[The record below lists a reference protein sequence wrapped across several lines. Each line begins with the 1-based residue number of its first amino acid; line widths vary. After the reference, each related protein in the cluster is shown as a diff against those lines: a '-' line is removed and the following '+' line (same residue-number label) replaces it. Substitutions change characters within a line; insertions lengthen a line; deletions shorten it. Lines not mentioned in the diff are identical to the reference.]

1 MDDQD
6 SSSEEFPSH
15 GRRKAGRPSFLT
27 DDVSE
32 GESDGA
38 VDLEDD
44 EEMEEDESGSES
56 DEEDS
61 DEEDDED
68 SVDDDDDEDS
78 GEEEEGS
85 ESEGEEEEEEE
96 DDGQAEEDGQEDE
109 EVNGKTNA
117 TNDAGDEEA
126 ESCPICLNEFE
137 LQEVGTPV
145 NCQHNFCI
153 DCILE
158 WSKNTNSCP
167 VDRKQFNTV
176 LVRPKLGGKVI
187 KKLKVSDV
195 NQFAD
200 AAEEEE
206 EDNTYCQVCH
216 QPTNED
222 RMLLCDSCDAGY
234 HMECLTP
241 PLDAVPIEEWF
252 CPHCAPP
259 ESSHEEEE
267 VAQTILL
274 PVLPVR
280 RAIARTMASERVR
293 ARVSRV
299 RAARSRAQPSGP
311 RSASRRGRGRSTSTR
326 GRSTSRS
333 TSRGRG
339 RGRGRRRGTTRRK
352 TTRSRSTTTTRKRG
366 TKRKTTT
373 SGTTVKRRRRKKR
386 RKGRKVK
393 RVVVKKETP
402 TSVKSRLAERL
413 QLGRPIPGSSVPSVK
428 KAGDRKADFV
438 QKPLMVFGDPN
449 GLHCFEDSE
458 GTFPDAA
465 AVPVTS
471 RHRRAQM
478 LSKSALRSHR
488 PVRRAMPIGIASELA
503 SSPTHATADATLDVL
518 GSIFAEQELLHVPS
532 SDVRI
537 NRDGTLSY
545 GRTDTNGTATTS
557 TNRGTVRAAPRGE
570 HRPNRATNGVPSN
583 QSALGTPPES
593 QGSAGTSSSG
603 HNNQGSQ
610 QGGTD
615 FTTSPVTSG
624 SSTANSGS
632 SQDGQHL
639 WGPLGN
645 QGATSL
651 TTGCLGNEPNRN
663 TSDDEKEEGPSKR
676 KSESMDSFKPQQ
688 DSKDESNSSAEE
700 SGSRLFSHSQRQWKP
715 IQINI
720 KSSLPH
726 TDTSPVQ
733 GSVTTDLPDR
743 EEPQEGAAGMEDKLN
758 TPSHSSGA
766 EEEYNPFSPTASP
779 DHGEE
784 GSGSVE
790 YNPFSPT
797 PEEEDEEQSNPSP
810 ESETNNNDL
819 AGTSKEPWEVEDSND
834 MADMGGLDLEPAGMD
849 SPGVDS
855 LHIDLDNLSP
865 QMDRE
870 ETEEE
875 DDTTVAE
882 GSRAEGMTED
892 ESIEDFQF
900 EEELDEFPLQK
911 SPETFAM
918 SASPVAMETFD
929 TAAVETPN
937 IEPTQQAE
945 SKKSSNTSKSSKAV
959 LDMFS
964 GLSPNKERSE
974 GSGDVNQEKPAE
986 ADSKR
991 EALYEDVLVLDSGD
1005 VNSGLELHD
1014 VENVENEAEE
1024 RQSQPVERRSGD
1036 KDDSAPAEVKTEAA
1050 TEGDKNVSYFTSR
1063 VTHAER
1069 PTSQEGWDSS
1079 DEDTLDIRPLPNI
1092 MDLPKIP
1099 KIRQTVTTSREKE
1112 KAKDKS
1118 SSSKGKKRRRDSTV
1132 EGHQK
1137 ERTKEKKRDRD
1148 KRKDTGEQA
1157 KKRKSDAEED
1167 VSVSN
1172 SSRRKRMKA
1181 KRSSSRRQ
1189 SREREKRRDE
1199 SLRVDRS
1206 SSLEQEGEGR
1216 ADRSHRSYRRH
1227 RQDSSSSVITI
1238 SSGEENSPERT
1249 RRSKSKDRSRIR
1261 SQHSSAPSSKSKGK
1275 EDRERRKYHKEG
1287 RREKNDS
1294 DKSDWSRGSSRDR
1307 KKEEKKR
1314 ERKHEDGDR
1323 RSKERNSGKGR
1334 EQRRSKEGSPQEYK
1348 KPKEKS
1354 PEYKREER
1362 LSEPP
1367 KSDSRT
1373 LAEKIAEKNEKL
1385 YNYGDHD
1392 YRKAK
1397 DDQKKEKVEKV
1408 KSGTL
1413 MEELRKVGKPRLQS
1427 TVRKVSNAEQDDDV
1441 LPFSS
1446 FLSPGG
1452 LDRDHRSRVEREG
1465 PRTPEY
1471 SKQKNGDQSQPGSK
1485 DEDSDEGD
1493 SATLSRFLVPGGM
1506 DKDHRGA
1513 DQGQLS
1519 NSNSSSRDDPREEKL
1534 SRASGERSN
1543 LPVLEPLRPPEIKP
1557 QLTLPQSLLTVLG
1570 VLTAQKPNA
1579 GVPSGPATAGTGG
1592 GQHTVTI
1599 EATSPED
1606 VEMRDVEESGRDD
1619 MDENI
1624 ESSAV
1629 EMDIKEKM
1637 LEKLN
1642 RQERVAEEVKLALK
1656 PFYQAKKVNKEQYK
1670 EILKKSVVQVCHTK
1684 TGKIDPV
1691 KIRRLVRQY
1700 VEKYRAMEKYLA
1712 KKKGSSSSQSV
1723 PWYRQGRK

>member
-1 MDDQD
+1 MMGDQD
-6 SSSEEFPSH
+6 SSEEEFPRH
-15 GRRKAGRPSFLT
+15 GKRKAGRQNVLT

-38 VDLEDD
+38 MDLEDD
-44 EEMEEDESGSES
+44 EEMEGDESGSDS
-56 DEEDS
+56 GEEDS
-61 DEEDDED
+61 DE
-68 SVDDDDDEDS
+68 DDDDDSLDEEEDS

-85 ESEGEEEEEEE
+85 DESEEEEEE
-96 DDGQAEEDGQEDE
+96 DGPVEEDAQE
-109 EVNGKTNA
+109 EVNEKANA
-117 TNDAGDEEA
+117 PTGAVDDEQ

-137 LQEVGTPV
+137 LQEVGTPAA
-145 NCQHNFCI
+145 CQHNFCI

-167 VDRKQFNTV
+167 VDRQQFNTI

-187 KKLKVSDV
+187 KKLKVGDV
-195 NQFAD
+195 RQFAD
-200 AAEEEE
+200 VEEEE

-259 ESSHEEEE
+259 ESSREEEE
-267 VAQTILL
+267 EEPQTILL

-299 RAARSRAQPSGP
+299 RAARSRAQPSGSRP
-311 RSASRRGRGRSTSTR
+311 VSRRGRGRSAR

-366 TKRKTTT
+366 TKKKTTT
-373 SGTTVKRRRRKKR
+373 RTGTTVKRRRKKR

-393 RVVVKKETP
+393 RVSAKKETP
-402 TSVKSRLAERL
+402 TSVKSRLADRL

-458 GTFPDAA
+458 GTFPEAA

-488 PVRRAMPIGIASELA
+488 PVRRAMSIGIASELA
-503 SSPTHATADATLDVL
+503 SSPTHATSDATLDVL

-537 NRDGTLSY
+537 NRDGTLIY
-545 GRTDTNGTATTS
+545 GRTDANETS
-557 TNRGTVRAAPRGE
+557 SSHRGTVQVVPRGKD
-570 HRPNRATNGVPSN
+570 RPNRATNGVPSN
-583 QSALGTPPES
+583 QSALGSPPES
-593 QGSAGTSSSG
+593 STHPQSSAGTSSSG
-603 HNNQGSQ
+603 HNNQGHDNQGHNNQGRNNQGSQ
-610 QGGTD
+610 QGD
-615 FTTSPVTSG
+615 RAFSASSSG
-624 SSTANSGS
+624 SSSGNLGS
-632 SQDGQHL
+632 SQDGQQP
-639 WGPLGN
+639 WEPLGN
-645 QGATSL
+645 QGAASL
-651 TTGCLGNEPNRN
+651 TTGCLGNDP
-663 TSDDEKEEGPSKR
+663 SDEEKEEGPSSKR
-676 KSESMDSFKPQQ
+676 KSESMDSFKPQE
-688 DSKDESNSSAEE
+688 DLKDESNSSTED
-700 SGSRLFSHSQRQWKP
+700 SGGSRLFSQRQWKP

-726 TDTSPVQ
+726 TDTSPAQ
-733 GSVTTDLPDR
+733 GSVRTDLPDR
-743 EEPQEGAAGMEDKLN
+743 EEPLEGVGVVEDKLN
-758 TPSHSSGA
+758 TSSHSSDA
-766 EEEYNPFSPTASP
+766 EQEYNPFSPTASP
-779 DHGEE
+779 VRGEE
-784 GSGSVE
+784 GSASVE

-797 PEEEDEEQSNPSP
+797 PEDEDDDQTNPSP
-810 ESETNNNDL
+810 ESETNNNNNEG
-819 AGTSKEPWEVEDSND
+819 GTSEEPWEMEDSND
-834 MADMGGLDLEPAGMD
+834 MAVDTGGLDLEPLGTD

-865 QMDRE
+865 QLE
-870 ETEEE
+870 GEEE
-875 DDTTVAE
+875 DDPALAE
-882 GSRAEGMTED
+882 ESREEEEMTGE

-918 SASPVAMETFD
+918 SASPVLM
-929 TAAVETPN
+929 ETPN
-937 IEPTQQAE
+937 TAALETPNVESTQQPE
-945 SKKSSNTSKSSKAV
+945 SKKAANTSKASKAV

-964 GLSPNKERSE
+964 GLSPDKVPSE
-974 GSGDVNQEKPAE
+974 GDADVNQRKKSAE
-986 ADSKR
+986 ADSKG
-991 EALYEDVLVLDSGD
+991 EALYEDVLVLDSAD
-1005 VNSGLELHD
+1005 VNLELHD
-1014 VENVENEAEE
+1014 VENAENEAEE
-1024 RQSQPVERRSGD
+1024 RQSQPVERRRG
-1036 KDDSAPAEVKTEAA
+1036 DSASADGVKAEATTEV
-1050 TEGDKNVSYFTSR
+1050 DKNTSYFASR
-1063 VTHAER
+1063 VTHTER

-1099 KIRQTVTTSREKE
+1099 KIRQAVPTSREKE
-1112 KAKDKS
+1112 KARDKS
-1118 SSSKGKKRRRDSTV
+1118 SSASKGKKRRRDSTAEV
-1132 EGHQK
+1132 HQK
-1137 ERTKEKKRDRD
+1137 ERAKEKRRD
-1148 KRKDTGEQA
+1148 KEKRKEPGEQSR
-1157 KKRKSDAEED
+1157 KRKSDAHDSEED
-1167 VSVSN
+1167 VSLSN

-1199 SLRVDRS
+1199 SFRADRS
-1206 SSLEQEGEGR
+1206 SSLEQEVEGR
-1216 ADRSHRSYRRH
+1216 TDRSHRSYRRH
-1227 RQDSSSSVITI
+1227 RQDSSSSPITV
-1238 SSGEENSPERT
+1238 SSGEEEVSPERT
-1249 RRSKSKDRSRIR
+1249 RRSRSKDRSRMR
-1261 SQHSSAPSSKSKGK
+1261 SQHSSAPSSKSKSK
-1275 EDRERRKYHKEG
+1275 EDRDRRKYHKES

-1314 ERKHEDGDR
+1314 DRKHDDVDR
-1323 RSKERNSGKGR
+1323 RSKERTSGKGR

-1348 KPKEKS
+1348 KPKDKS

-1362 LSEPP
+1362 LNEPP

-1397 DDQKKEKVEKV
+1397 EEQKKEKVEKV

-1427 TVRKVSNAEQDDDV
+1427 TVRKVSNTEQDEDV

-1446 FLSPGG
+1446 FLAPGG
-1452 LDRDHRSRVEREG
+1452 MDRDHRSRMEREG

-1471 SKQKNGDQSQPGSK
+1471 SKQKNGDQSGSK
-1485 DEDSDEGD
+1485 DEDSDDGD

-1513 DQGQLS
+1513 DQLS
-1519 NSNSSSRDDPREEKL
+1519 NSNSSSRDDPRAEKV
-1534 SRASGERSN
+1534 SRSSGERSN

-1579 GVPSGPATAGTGG
+1579 GVPSGPATTGT
-1592 GQHTVTI
+1592 QHTVTI

-1606 VEMRDVEESGRDD
+1606 VEMRDVEEAGRDD

-1629 EMDIKEKM
+1629 EMDIKEKQM

-1642 RQERVAEEVKLALK
+1642 RQERVAEEVKQALK
-1656 PFYQAKKVNKEQYK
+1656 PFYQAKKVDKQQYK
-1670 EILKKSVVQVCHTK
+1670 EILKKSVIQVCHTK

-1700 VEKYRAMEKYLA
+1700 VDKYRAMEKYLA
-1712 KKKGSSSSQSV
+1712 KKKGSTSSQSQ

>member
-1 MDDQD
+1 MGDQD
-6 SSSEEFPSH
+6 SSEEEFPSH
-15 GRRKAGRPSFLT
+15 GKRKAGRQNILT

-38 VDLEDD
+38 VDFEDD
-44 EEMEEDESGSES
+44 EDMEEDESGSES
-56 DEEDS
+56 GEEEES
-61 DEEDDED
+61 DE
-68 SVDDDDDEDS
+68 DDDDDDSLDDEEDS

-85 ESEGEEEEEEE
+85 DSEEEEEEE
-96 DDGQAEEDGQEDE
+96 DEQTEEDGQEVE
-109 EVNGKTNA
+109 TVNGKANA
-117 TNDAGDEEA
+117 PKDAVDEEE

-137 LQEVGTPV
+137 LQEVGTPAA
-145 NCQHNFCI
+145 CQHNFCI

-158 WSKNTNSCP
+158 WSKNINSCP
-167 VDRKQFNTV
+167 VDRQQFNTI
-176 LVRPKLGGKVI
+176 LVRAKLGGKVI

-200 AAEEEE
+200 VEEEE
-206 EDNTYCQVCH
+206 EDNTYCQVCR

-252 CPHCAPP
+252 CPQCAPA
-259 ESSHEEEE
+259 ESSREEEE
-267 VAQTILL
+267 APQVTLL

-299 RAARSRAQPSGP
+299 RAARSRAQPSAS
-311 RSASRRGRGRSTSTR
+311 RSVSRRGRGRGRSSSAR

-366 TKRKTTT
+366 TKKTTT
-373 SGTTVKRRRRKKR
+373 TTGTTVKRRRRKKKR
-386 RKGRKVK
+386 RKKTRKVK
-393 RVVVKKETP
+393 RVSVKKETP
-402 TSVKSRLAERL
+402 STVKSRLAERL
-413 QLGRPIPGSSVPSVK
+413 SLGKPIPGSSVPSVK
-428 KAGDRKADFV
+428 KASDRKADFV
-438 QKPLMVFGDPN
+438 QKPLMVFGDPD
-449 GLHCFEDSE
+449 GLHCFEDGE
-458 GTFPDAA
+458 ETFPETA

-471 RHRRAQM
+471 RYRRAHT

-488 PVRRAMPIGIASELA
+488 PVRRAVPIGIASELA
-503 SSPTHATADATLDVL
+503 SSSPTHATSDATLDVL
-518 GSIFAEQELLHVPS
+518 GSIFAEQEQLHLPS

-545 GRTDTNGTATTS
+545 GRTDTNGTS
-557 TNRGTVRAAPRGE
+557 GSHRGTVRVVPRGE
-570 HRPNRATNGVPSN
+570 HRPNRVTNGVPSN
-583 QSALGTPPES
+583 QTALGSPQES
-593 QGSAGTSSSG
+593 STHPQSSAGTSSSG
-603 HNNQGSQ
+603 HNSQGSQ
-610 QGGTD
+610 QGGRG
-615 FTTSPVTSG
+615 FSTSTVTSG
-624 SSTANSGS
+624 SSTSNLGS
-632 SQDGQHL
+632 SQGGQHP
-639 WGPLGN
+639 WGN
-645 QGATSL
+645 QGAASL
-651 TTGCLGNEPNRN
+651 TTSCLGSKPNRSP
-663 TSDDEKEEGPSKR
+663 SDDEEEEQPPKN
-676 KSESMDSFKPQQ
+676 KSESTDSINPRQ
-688 DSKDESNSSAEE
+688 DSKDESNSSTEE
-700 SGSRLFSHSQRQWKP
+700 SGSRLFSHKQWKP

-726 TDTSPVQ
+726 TETSPVQ
-733 GSVTTDLPDR
+733 GSVRTDLPDG
-743 EEPQEGAAGMEDKLN
+743 EEPQESVEKLN
-758 TPSHSSGA
+758 TSSHSSGA
-766 EEEYNPFSPTASP
+766 EQEYNPFSPTASP
-779 DHGEE
+779 VHGEE

-797 PEEEDEEQSNPSP
+797 PEDEDDDQTNPSP
-810 ESETNNNDL
+810 DSETNNNDL
-819 AGTSKEPWEVEDSND
+819 AGTSKEPWEVEDSSD
-834 MADMGGLDLEPAGMD
+834 VAVDTGGLDLEQVGTN

-865 QMDRE
+865 QLDRE
-870 ETEEE
+870 EDDDEPTLGEESREEE
-875 DDTTVAE
+875 E
-882 GSRAEGMTED
+882 MTGGE

-911 SPETFAM
+911 SPETFAT
-918 SASPVAMETFD
+918 SPVTMEIPN
-929 TAAVETPN
+929 TAAVETPDN
-937 IEPTQQAE
+937 TSAQQTE
-945 SKKSSNTSKSSKAV
+945 SKKPASTSKASKAV

-964 GLSPNKERSE
+964 GLSPDKESSE
-974 GSGDVNQEKPAE
+974 GESVNQQEKPSE
-986 ADSKR
+986 ADSR
-991 EALYEDVLVLDSGD
+991 GEALYEDVLVLDSGD
-1005 VNSGLELHD
+1005 VNLELHD
-1014 VENVENEAEE
+1014 VENAENEAGE
-1024 RQSQPVERRSGD
+1024 RQSQPVERRSES
-1036 KDDSAPAEVKTEAA
+1036 KDELAPTEAGRA
-1050 TEGDKNVSYFTSR
+1050 ETTTETDKNVSYFTSR
-1063 VTHAER
+1063 VTHTER

-1099 KIRQTVTTSREKE
+1099 KIRQTVPTSREKE
-1112 KAKDKS
+1112 KTRDKS
-1118 SSSKGKKRRRDSTV
+1118 SSSKGKKRRRDSTA

-1137 ERTKEKKRDRD
+1137 ERTKEKKRDRE
-1148 KRKDTGEQA
+1148 KRKEAGEQSR
-1157 KKRKSDAEED
+1157 KRKSDAPDSSED
-1167 VSVSN
+1167 VSVS

-1199 SLRVDRS
+1199 SFRADRS

-1227 RQDSSSSVITI
+1227 RQDSSSSLSL
-1238 SSGEENSPERT
+1238 SSEEEASPERT
-1249 RRSKSKDRSRIR
+1249 RRSKSKDRSRMR
-1261 SQHSSAPSSKSKGK
+1261 SQHSSATSSKSKSK
-1275 EDRERRKYHKEG
+1275 EDRERRKHHKES

-1314 ERKHEDGDR
+1314 ERKHEDSDR
-1323 RSKERNSGKGR
+1323 RSKERSSGKGR

-1362 LSEPP
+1362 LGEPP

-1397 DDQKKEKVEKV
+1397 DDQKKEKTEKV
-1408 KSGTL
+1408 KTGTL

-1427 TVRKVSNAEQDDDV
+1427 TVRKVSNAEQDEDI

-1452 LDRDHRSRVEREG
+1452 MDRDHRSRVEREG

-1513 DQGQLS
+1513 DQLS
-1519 NSNSSSRDDPREEKL
+1519 NSNSSSRDDPRVEKM
-1534 SRASGERSN
+1534 SRTSGERSN

-1579 GVPSGPATAGTGG
+1579 GLPSGPAPAGAGG

-1619 MDENI
+1619 IDENI

-1656 PFYQAKKVNKEQYK
+1656 PFYQAKKVDKQQYK
-1670 EILKKSVVQVCHTK
+1670 EILKKSVIQVCHTK

-1712 KKKGSSSSQSV
+1712 KKKGSSSSQSQ
-1723 PWYRQGRK
+1723 PWYRQARK

>member
-1 MDDQD
+1 MGDQD
-6 SSSEEFPSH
+6 SSEEEFPSH
-15 GRRKAGRPSFLT
+15 GKRKAGRQNLLT

-38 VDLEDD
+38 VDFDDD

-56 DEEDS
+56 GEEEES
-61 DEEDDED
+61 DEEDDDD
-68 SVDDDDDEDS
+68 SLDDEEDS

-85 ESEGEEEEEEE
+85 DSEEEEEEE
-96 DDGQAEEDGQEDE
+96 DEQTEEDGQEE
-109 EVNGKTNA
+109 ETVNGKANA
-117 TNDAGDEEA
+117 PKDAVDEEE

-137 LQEVGTPV
+137 LQEVGTPAA
-145 NCQHNFCI
+145 CQHNFCI

-158 WSKNTNSCP
+158 WSKNINSCP
-167 VDRKQFNTV
+167 VDRQQFNTI
-176 LVRPKLGGKVI
+176 LVRAKLGGKVI

-200 AAEEEE
+200 VEEEE
-206 EDNTYCQVCH
+206 EDNTYCQVCR

-252 CPHCAPP
+252 CPQCAPA
-259 ESSHEEEE
+259 ESSREEEAPQ
-267 VAQTILL
+267 VTLL

-299 RAARSRAQPSGP
+299 RAARSRAQVTVVLTVFKQPI
-311 RSASRRGRGRSTSTR
+311 TSTVR
-326 GRSTSRS
+326 VSVGVPPRQRPRTLQVSPRPQHVQVYVP
-333 TSRGRG
+333 RPGAGEAARDHPAENHAV
-339 RGRGRRRGTTRRK
+339 
-352 TTRSRSTTTTRKRG
+352 
-366 TKRKTTT
+366 
-373 SGTTVKRRRRKKR
+373 TVH
-386 RKGRKVK
+386 GNHP
-393 RVVVKKETP
+393 E
-402 TSVKSRLAERL
+402 E
-413 QLGRPIPGSSVPSVK
+413 GDEEDDYHNCSVPSVK
-428 KAGDRKADFV
+428 KASDRKADFV
-438 QKPLMVFGDPN
+438 QKPLMVFGDPD
-449 GLHCFEDSE
+449 GLHCFEDGE
-458 GTFPDAA
+458 ETFPETA

-471 RHRRAQM
+471 RYRRAHT

-488 PVRRAMPIGIASELA
+488 PVRRAVPIGIASELA
-503 SSPTHATADATLDVL
+503 SSPTHATSDATLDVL
-518 GSIFAEQELLHVPS
+518 GSIFAEQEQLHLPS

-545 GRTDTNGTATTS
+545 GRTDTNGTS
-557 TNRGTVRAAPRGE
+557 GSHRGTVRVVPRGE
-570 HRPNRATNGVPSN
+570 HRPNRVTNGVPSN
-583 QSALGTPPES
+583 QTALGSPQES
-593 QGSAGTSSSG
+593 STHPQSSAGTSSSG
-603 HNNQGSQ
+603 HNSQGSQ
-610 QGGTD
+610 QGGRG
-615 FTTSPVTSG
+615 FSTSTVTSG
-624 SSTANSGS
+624 SSTSNLGS
-632 SQDGQHL
+632 SQGGQHP
-639 WGPLGN
+639 WGN
-645 QGATSL
+645 QGAASL
-651 TTGCLGNEPNRN
+651 TTSCLGSKPNRSP
-663 TSDDEKEEGPSKR
+663 SDDEEEEQPPKN
-676 KSESMDSFKPQQ
+676 KSESTDSINPRQ
-688 DSKDESNSSAEE
+688 DSKDESNSSTEE
-700 SGSRLFSHSQRQWKP
+700 SGSRLFSHKQWKP

-726 TDTSPVQ
+726 TETSPVH
-733 GSVTTDLPDR
+733 GSVRTDLPDG
-743 EEPQEGAAGMEDKLN
+743 EEPQESVEKLN
-758 TPSHSSGA
+758 TSSHSSGA
-766 EEEYNPFSPTASP
+766 EQEYNPFSPTASP
-779 DHGEE
+779 VHGEE

-797 PEEEDEEQSNPSP
+797 PEDEDDDQTNPSP
-810 ESETNNNDL
+810 DSETNNNDL
-819 AGTSKEPWEVEDSND
+819 AGTSKEPWEVEDSSD
-834 MADMGGLDLEPAGMD
+834 VAVDTGGLDLEQVGTN

-865 QMDRE
+865 QLDRE
-870 ETEEE
+870 EDDDEPTLGEESREEE
-875 DDTTVAE
+875 E
-882 GSRAEGMTED
+882 MTGGE

-911 SPETFAM
+911 SPETFAT
-918 SASPVAMETFD
+918 SPVTMEIPN
-929 TAAVETPN
+929 TATVESPDNTSA
-937 IEPTQQAE
+937 QQTE
-945 SKKSSNTSKSSKAV
+945 SKKPASTSKASKAV

-964 GLSPNKERSE
+964 GLSPDKEPSE
-974 GSGDVNQEKPAE
+974 GESGNQQEKPSE
-986 ADSKR
+986 ADSKG

-1005 VNSGLELHD
+1005 VNLELHE
-1014 VENVENEAEE
+1014 VENAENEAGE
-1024 RQSQPVERRSGD
+1024 RQSQPVERRSES
-1036 KDDSAPAEVKTEAA
+1036 KDDSAPTEAGRA
-1050 TEGDKNVSYFTSR
+1050 ETTLETDKNVSYFTSR
-1063 VTHAER
+1063 VTHTER

-1099 KIRQTVTTSREKE
+1099 KIRQTVPTSREKE
-1112 KAKDKS
+1112 KTRDKS
-1118 SSSKGKKRRRDSTV
+1118 SSSKGKKRRRDSTA

-1137 ERTKEKKRDRD
+1137 ERTKEKKRDRE
-1148 KRKDTGEQA
+1148 KRKEAGEPSR
-1157 KKRKSDAEED
+1157 KRKSDAPDSSED
-1167 VSVSN
+1167 VSVS

-1199 SLRVDRS
+1199 SFRADRS

-1227 RQDSSSSVITI
+1227 RQDSSSSLSL
-1238 SSGEENSPERT
+1238 SSEEEASPERT
-1249 RRSKSKDRSRIR
+1249 RRSKSKDRSRMR
-1261 SQHSSAPSSKSKGK
+1261 SQHSSATSSKSKSK
-1275 EDRERRKYHKEG
+1275 EDRERRKHHKES

-1314 ERKHEDGDR
+1314 ERKHEDSDR
-1323 RSKERNSGKGR
+1323 RSKERSSGKGR

-1362 LSEPP
+1362 LGEPP

-1397 DDQKKEKVEKV
+1397 DDQKKEKTEKV
-1408 KSGTL
+1408 KTGTL

-1427 TVRKVSNAEQDDDV
+1427 TFPVS
-1441 LPFSS
+1441 
-1446 FLSPGG
+1446 GG
-1452 LDRDHRSRVEREG
+1452 MDRDHRSRVEREG

-1513 DQGQLS
+1513 DQLS
-1519 NSNSSSRDDPREEKL
+1519 NSNSSSRDDPRVEKM
-1534 SRASGERSN
+1534 SRTSGERSN

-1579 GVPSGPATAGTGG
+1579 GLPSGPASAGAGG

-1619 MDENI
+1619 IDENI

-1629 EMDIKEKM
+1629 EMDIKEKQM

-1656 PFYQAKKVNKEQYK
+1656 PFYQAKKVDKQQYK
-1670 EILKKSVVQVCHTK
+1670 EILKKSVIQVCHTK

-1712 KKKGSSSSQSV
+1712 KKKGSSSSQSQ
-1723 PWYRQGRK
+1723 PWYRQARK